1 MTSFTYRSNQK
12 ELLDRVDI
20 PFDHIRRNMREL
32 DSINHYLG
40 GHRIT
45 LRGLQSVVGG
55 TTMSTPLHIVEIGS
69 GGGDNLRVIKQW
81 AERRGRTVQLTGIDI
96 NPECMAYAQSVKGNE
111 GIRFL
116 LADYK
121 KAVFERKPDVVFSS
135 LFCHHFTEE
144 ELVYMLQWMKANTQL
159 GFFINDLHRHPL
171 AYYSI
176 KGLTRLLS
184 RSYLVKNDAPLSV
197 QRGFRRGDWE
207 HLFNR
212 AGIKGYACRWQW
224 AFRWLVTYL
233 HTHEQG
239 RTTI

>member
-1 MTSFTYRSNQK
+1 MTSFTYRSNKK
-12 ELLDRVDI
+12 ELLDQEAI
-20 PFDHIRRNMREL
+20 PFGHIRQNMREL
-32 DSINHYLG
+32 DTINHYLG

-45 LRGLQSVVGG
+45 LRGLQSVLGKVGAA
-55 TTMSTPLHIVEIGS
+55 TPLHIVEIGS
-69 GGGDNLRVIKQW
+69 GGGDNLRVIKRW
-81 AERRGRTVQLTGIDI
+81 AEQAGRPLQLTGIDI
-96 NPECMAYAQSVKGNE
+96 NPECVAYARGVKGNE

-121 KAVFERKPDVVFSS
+121 QAVFDRKPEVVFSS
-135 LFCHHFTEE
+135 LFCHHFSEE
-144 ELVYMLQWMKANTQL
+144 ELVYMLQWMKDNTQV

-207 HLFNR
+207 RLFAR
-212 AGIKGYACRWQW
+212 AGIKGYACRWRW

-233 HTHEQG
+233 HAHEQG
-239 RTTI
+239 RATI